1 MPSRWKAHVQR
12 FFKDYPLWPVLVCLG
27 ALWFGLIGTYGFL
40 GSEEP
45 RYARIPQEMADR
57 GDWVVPVLKGY
68 PWMEKP
74 PLLYWGILASNAV
87 FGRTEFSARFPSALL
102 ALLFTA
108 FLHWA
113 IRDVFGRRAAFF
125 AALSLGSTILYSAFA
140 MAAVMDIHLTV
151 FLGVG
156 LLLFWRSWL
165 GFEGKHPVRHP
176 NLHLWG
182 ACFAFGVAALAKGL
196 VSLAVPV
203 LAIAP
208 FLVLAGGWR
217 HYLHWRIL
225 PGALL
230 FLAAAVPWH
239 LLMLRRQ
246 GFHFVLVYF
255 INHHLARFFTSIHH
269 HSKPFWF
276 YLPVLVMGLFPW
288 TPFLFKMKGLRDAL
302 RRAGEDARASGTAF
316 ALCWVFFPLLFFSAS
331 QAKLAGYVLP
341 LFPAL
346 ALFLALSTERFI
358 DAERPDRALAA
369 VVFGTPAVVA
379 LAMPVFVMI
388 RFARVWEGL
397 AFGLLF
403 LAAAFPFLWL
413 YRKGRRAA
421 AAASV
426 ALMLFIPAGVGIPA
440 FFESF
445 EPDFNRRHVCMA
457 VNRLTGPGNPL
468 VVFQHLHH
476 SIDYYTNFTCSEN
489 LQEPAIL
496 ADLLLRRPSPVYILT
511 LTENYS
517 HIHLPPGFRMKP
529 LFRIGTSLV
538 VRVTRLEAPKP

>member
-1 MPSRWKAHVQR
+1 MPPRWR
-12 FFKDYPLWPVLVCLG
+12 NPFRRLFTNYPLWPVLVCLG
-27 ALWFGLIGTYGFL
+27 ILWFGLIGTYGFL

-74 PLLYWGILASNAV
+74 PLLYWGIMASNAL
-87 FGRTEFSARFPSALL
+87 FGRTEFAARFPSALL

-108 FLHWA
+108 FLHGA
-113 IRDVFGRRAAFF
+113 VRDVFGRRAAFF
-125 AALSLGSTILYSAFA
+125 AALSLGTTLLYSAFA

-151 FLGVG
+151 FLGAG

-165 GFEGKHPVRHP
+165 GFEGKAPVRHP
-176 NLHLWG
+176 NIHLWG

-203 LAIAP
+203 LAIVP
-208 FLVLAGGWR
+208 FLVMAGGWR

-225 PGALL
+225 PGILL

-239 LLMLRRQ
+239 LLMIRRQ

-276 YLPVLVMGLFPW
+276 YLPVLLMGLFPW
-288 TPFLFKMKGLRDAL
+288 TPFLFKMRGLRDAL

-316 ALCWVFFPLLFFSAS
+316 ALCWAFFPFLFFSVS
-331 QAKLAGYVLP
+331 EAKLAGYILP

-346 ALFLALSTERFI
+346 ALFLALGTERFI
-358 DAERPDRALAA
+358 DDEQPDRTLAA
-369 VVFGTPAVVA
+369 FVLGTPVVVA
-379 LAMPVFVMI
+379 LAMPVFVKV
-388 RFARVWEGL
+388 RFDRLLEGIG
-397 AFGLLF
+397 FGLLF
-403 LAAAFPFLWL
+403 LAAALPFLGL
-413 YRKGRRAA
+413 YRRGKRAA

-426 ALMLFIPAGVGIPA
+426 SLMLFIPALVGIPA
-440 FFESF
+440 FFETF
-445 EPDFNRRHVCMA
+445 EPDFNRRHVCEA
-457 VNRLTGPGNPL
+457 VKRLTGPDNPL

-476 SIDYYTNFTCSEN
+476 SIDYYTGYTCSEN
-489 LQEPAIL
+489 ILEPPLL
-496 ADLLLRRPSPVYILT
+496 ADLLVRRPSPVYVLT
-511 LTENYS
+511 LMENYS
-517 HIHLPPGFRMKP
+517 HILLPPGFRMKP

-538 VRVTRLEAPKP
+538 VKVTRLEVPAP